1 MAGQQ
6 DIGAL
11 VVTLEAQ
18 TAAFEKGMAQA
29 TKSLQGFGA
38 ASKAVESQLGGIQGA
53 FLKFNVATA
62 AISTGMSAISSA
74 FGKLRSFASVRENLD
89 NIQASFTAVLGS
101 GERAADMMERVM
113 RISNELGS
121 DLPSTANAIRRMAI
135 GLKQLGSTNDE
146 IERISTTFLKIGAIG
161 GSIEEATAAIF
172 QFSQALGSGTLRGD
186 ELISLLER
194 QPLIA
199 QEIAKYLQKIGLSA
213 DGTIGS
219 LRKLASEGKVTS
231 TLLKE
236 ALLDAEERIAE
247 AYAGLP
253 LKISQALNKLKN
265 RLDQFYIEINKEFKI
280 NEAIGSGLTQ
290 LLSAVEPALANLSQF
305 IKDVAKN
312 FEIVQAV
319 ALGLGI
325 AFANVLVPAVWSL
338 VAASAAFIATPLGLA
353 IAGIGATI
361 LAVVAYWKELRTAII
376 NTAISVLEYAAVSK
390 EAFGFDSSNLRAMII
405 NLEAA
410 KMEMEEL
417 GKKTEEVP
425 KKLSDAE
432 KAAKKAAE
440 AAKKFQEAV
449 GKSWESFI
457 ESLQKVR
464 IETSL
469 VDAKIRELE
478 KLVSTEK
485 DPRLLKQWKEMLDQ
499 IKASSLSAFEAWE
512 QGVKKLNFGDTTAD
526 MEKQIKVYRELA
538 AATDDAILSTK
549 YLNQAKKMEAEIADS
564 IDPLA
569 GFKRSLD
576 ETINASDLLVA
587 KFYLIDEAVTRGLDP
602 EKAEKMKEALLG
614 VDSAAKQVGESIAD
628 AIASNANN
636 AVNSFIDNIGQAKLS
651 FSDFAEAVLKDI
663 AKMIVQIL
671 VITPLIK
678 SLKAAM
684 SGMSLFG
691 GGGGIGG
698 LIPLSTPAAASV
710 DSRSMTVESA
720 MPISSYGSRSA
731 MMRASIP
738 SIQPFM
744 GGNKSVASAPSAAS
758 SETIVNVYNSADA
771 TVKTAE
777 TTNADGS
784 KQIDIMIEKKVKELF
799 GTGAMDKSM
808 RASYGLVRAA
818 S

>member
-18 TAAFEKGMAQA
+18 TAAFEQGMAQA

-38 ASKAVESQLGGIQGA
+38 ASKAIEGQLGGIQGA

-62 AISTGMSAISSA
+62 ALSTGLNMVTGA
-74 FGKLRSFASVRENLD
+74 FGKLQEFAKTRESID
-89 NIQASFTAVLGS
+89 QIEASFKAVLMS
-101 GERAADMMERVM
+101 GDRAADMITRVK

-121 DLPSTANAIRRMAI
+121 DLPQTANALRRMTI
-135 GLKQLGSTNDE
+135 GLNQLGSTNDE
-146 IERISTTFLKIGAIG
+146 IERVTSTFLKIGAIG

-199 QEIAKYLQKIGLSA
+199 QEIAKYLQLIGLSA
-213 DGTIGS
+213 DGSIGS
-219 LRKLASEGKVTS
+219 LRKLASEGKVS
-231 TLLKE
+231 SVILK
-236 ALLDAEERIAE
+236 DAMLEAE
-247 AYAGLP
+247 ARISEAYKAMP
-253 LKISQALNKLKN
+253 QRISQNLNRINN
-265 RLDQFYIEINKEFKI
+265 RLNEFSVEMNKAFKI
-280 NEAIGSGLTQ
+280 NENISDGLE
-290 LLSAVEPALANLSQF
+290 LVLKGLEPVLKNLGLF
-305 IKDVAKN
+305 LKDVAANIELVGVAAGLLALTLYRTLIPAIQATTIAAYAFIKTPIGLA
-312 FEIVQAV
+312 FAALVAGAV
-319 ALGLGI
+319 AVITAYEALRKKFLDFAITVYEVWADVEEFLG
-325 AFANVLVPAVWSL
+325 NDR
-338 VAASAAFIATPLGLA
+338 VA
-353 IAGIGATI
+353 
-361 LAVVAYWKELRTAII
+361 
-376 NTAISVLEYAAVSK
+376 
-390 EAFGFDSSNLRAMII
+390 SNLRATII
-405 NLEAA
+405 ELDIMRTEMVDISEA
-410 KMEMEEL
+410 
-417 GKKTEEVP
+417 T
-425 KKLSDAE
+425 
-432 KAAKKAAE
+432 KKAAE
-440 AAKKFQEAV
+440 EAAKLDDAQRKAADASKKFKEAV
-449 GKSWESFI
+449 GKSWESFL
-457 ESLQKVR
+457 ESLYKVR
-464 IETSL
+464 VETSL
-469 VDAKIRELE
+469 VDNKIKELE
-478 KLVSTEK
+478 RLVSTEK

-499 IKASSLSAFEAWE
+499 IKAGSLSAFEAWE

-549 YLNQAKKMEAEIADS
+549 YLNQAKQMEAQIADS

-602 EKAEKMKEALLG
+602 EKANQMKEALLG
-614 VDSAAKQVGESIAD
+614 VDSTAKQVGESITN

-636 AVNSFIDNIGQAKLS
+636 AVNDFIDNIGNAKFA
-651 FSDFAEAVLKDI
+651 FSDFAEAVVKDI
-663 AKMIVQIL
+663 AKMVVQIL

-678 SLKAAM
+678 ALKTAM

-691 GGGGIGG
+691 GGGSSPVQ
-698 LIPLSTPAAASV
+698 LASV
-710 DSRSMTVESA
+710 PASIDSRG
-720 MPISSYGSRSA
+720 MPTEDTMATSIYGSRSA
-731 MMRASIP
+731 MARASIP
-738 SIQPFM
+738 SIPSLNVSM
-744 GGNKSVASAPSAAS
+744 GRSAAPSVAVP
-758 SETIVNVYNSADA
+758 ETTVNVYNSADV

-777 TTNADGS
+777 TTNQDGT

-818 S
+818 T